1 MFIQTL
7 ACSWACGNNMDAT
20 VMFLFV
26 DSRSDFIQNLL
37 LHQNIPET
45 TRLHIYLLVNKVN
58 DNKKKLL
65 YLIWITL
72 HGQQLTIREFIKQQF
87 TFICHVSTSKST
99 NRVPKCLQ
107 IFWVV
112 VPTWRD
118 VHVIFAAHFWD
129 YSVDT
134 LMRDSSWWFLWLTLA
149 YKLSHRSILQSEAGD
164 SSSTPEPSSWDHIQ
178 MKR

>member
-1 MFIQTL
+1 
-7 ACSWACGNNMDAT
+7 MDAT

-72 HGQQLTIREFIKQQF
+72 HGQQLTISEFIKQ
-87 TFICHVSTSKST
+87 
-99 NRVPKCLQ
+99 CLRLSAMFLRQSQQ
-107 IFWVV
+107 IACSNVC
-112 VPTWRD
+112 R
-118 VHVIFAAHFWD
+118 
-129 YSVDT
+129 YS
-134 LMRDSSWWFLWLTLA
+134 
-149 YKLSHRSILQSEAGD
+149 E
-164 SSSTPEPSSWDHIQ
+164 
-178 MKR
+178 